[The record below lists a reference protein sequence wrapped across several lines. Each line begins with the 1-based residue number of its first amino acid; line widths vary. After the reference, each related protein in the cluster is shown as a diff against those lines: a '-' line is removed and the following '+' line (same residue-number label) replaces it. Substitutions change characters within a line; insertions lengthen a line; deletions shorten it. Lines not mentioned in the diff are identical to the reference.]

1 MHVSRSLPL
10 RTAHQII
17 FSLLFS
23 FFSCS
28 EAAACAQD
36 SEEGLN
42 QDPYTFLFWFYQI
55 VFEHVFQ
62 ICIYKAYRLKIY
74 TPKIYIQIQI
84 QIFFIRMFIKLCVQS
99 LWCLYLYVYSLYTW
113 LGIVFFSLVEF
124 SFSFQSYFLNW
135 FVIKQ
140 GLDGPHGH
148 GRQGQAC
155 MFSVG
160 IYPNHILFMTT
171 RNRSVTKDLYQ
182 LLVILVVIQKC

>member
-99 LWCLYLYVYSLYTW
+99 L
-113 LGIVFFSLVEF
+113 
-124 SFSFQSYFLNW
+124 
-135 FVIKQ
+135 
-140 GLDGPHGH
+140 
-148 GRQGQAC
+148 
-155 MFSVG
+155 
-160 IYPNHILFMTT
+160 
-171 RNRSVTKDLYQ
+171 
-182 LLVILVVIQKC
+182 